1 MQSFDCVIM
10 FIFIS
15 SGDPPIFWLVC
26 PLSVGAGAGVY
37 RAADMGQGR
46 PGGHMHSGGPAER
59 RVRQRRAAS
68 LISYHHN
75 MPTLYQ

>member
-1 MQSFDCVIM
+1 MLSCLFLFFLVTHRFVGLCVPV
-10 FIFIS
+10 S
-15 SGDPPIFWLVC
+15 EPEPECTEQQTGD
-26 PLSVGAGAGVY
+26 
-37 RAADMGQGR
+37 RGQGR